1 MSRSRIPGILAT
13 GLLSLIFVGIPAMMG
28 QWKIAV
34 FWGVAFAA
42 AIVLDYFKV
51 KWRWDE

>member
-1 MSRSRIPGILAT
+1 MNRYRLPGILAT

-34 FWGVAFAA
+34 FWGVAFTTV
-42 AIVLDYFKV
+42 IVLDYFKV
-51 KWRWDE
+51 KWR